1 MTAIIAAV
9 ISKYTIVAMM
19 IHLREYLNNK
29 WRIICFHID
38 EIYLFFFLLC
48 WWLSYTT
55 SFLSVHIL
63 LDECCEWILL
73 SVMSV
78 ELFSDSRTKFGDV
91 EVGCGCFRLV
101 CWLSAIFEVYI
112 DKIMKKN
119 YKSIE
124 LMEVTTYDLCLW
136 CIFKW
141 VVFLG
146 RIFTSIA
153 DFDNLVFL
161 DWCRC

>member
-1 MTAIIAAV
+1 MNFFLLVVGVTFVGLNNNNAKMTAIIAVV

-78 ELFSDSRTKFGDV
+78 ELFSDSCTKFGDV
-91 EVGCGCFRLV
+91 EVGCGCSRLV
-101 CWLSAIFEVYI
+101 
-112 DKIMKKN
+112 
-119 YKSIE
+119 
-124 LMEVTTYDLCLW
+124 CLW

>member
-1 MTAIIAAV
+1 
-9 ISKYTIVAMM
+9 MM
-19 IHLREYLNNK
+19 IYTFFCQSIHLISIFWIKEKHEKNMKFIFTFDVL
-29 WRIICFHID
+29 
-38 EIYLFFFLLC
+38 E
-48 WWLSYTT
+48 
-55 SFLSVHIL
+55 
-63 LDECCEWILL
+63 ECCKRILI
-73 SVMSV
+73 SVMRA
-78 ELFSDSRTKFGDV
+78 ELFCDSCTEFGEV
-91 EVGCGCFRLV
+91 EIGCDCSRLV